1 MMNCMNHS
9 NVDSK
14 MIASDIDSLQR
25 NRDAR
30 LKCSR
35 NDEKNIVNIIDLLI
49 KISTLEKKKSKD
61 HSWKEIALKLIQWL
75 QLNSEEKHNVN
86 QNVIIAKNVQ
96 KLKTSVQLFNKQLHT
111 QKSMHFLTKITSW
124 ANMTREEIAMK
135 E

>member
-1 MMNCMNHS
+1 MNHS

-61 HSWKEIALKLIQWL
+61 YS
-75 QLNSEEKHNVN
+75 
-86 QNVIIAKNVQ
+86 
-96 KLKTSVQLFNKQLHT
+96 
-111 QKSMHFLTKITSW
+111 
-124 ANMTREEIAMK
+124 
-135 E
+135 

>member
-1 MMNCMNHS
+1 MNHS

-14 MIASDIDSLQR
+14 MIASDIYSLQR

-61 HSWKEIALKLIQWL
+61 HS
-75 QLNSEEKHNVN
+75 
-86 QNVIIAKNVQ
+86 
-96 KLKTSVQLFNKQLHT
+96 
-111 QKSMHFLTKITSW
+111 
-124 ANMTREEIAMK
+124 
-135 E
+135 

>member
-1 MMNCMNHS
+1 MNHS

-35 NDEKNIVNIIDLLI
+35 NNKKNIVNIIDLLI

-61 HSWKEIALKLIQWL
+61 HS
-75 QLNSEEKHNVN
+75 
-86 QNVIIAKNVQ
+86 
-96 KLKTSVQLFNKQLHT
+96 
-111 QKSMHFLTKITSW
+111 
-124 ANMTREEIAMK
+124 
-135 E
+135 